1 VDAIE
6 HPVVS
11 ERARDEVEGCMP
23 GVYTRL
29 CYSLYRATMGRNSK
43 GEATSQQLARPSGR
57 PGHVPGHIHL
67 PGGVVAKWAVV
78 ARRQQWTVETTKE
91 SNNGGKGITKERI
104 ISSSDD
110 YPPKLRGDGGGKRS
124 RRDNI
129 SDFEDLV
136 RQAGYTIGSEE
147 TIGFFLNGLTPS
159 ILDEVI
165 KTLLPT
171 NYNEY
176 KGRVVEITQEQ
187 QMIELIRAQR
197 GLPTQCPFNNTF
209 GQNRNQFQPQSW
221 ANWPQQMQPRQQP
234 QQRLTYNS
242 TNVPHPAYNN
252 IQVPMDLSH
261 TRMPYNRRQYTNNTY
276 TSVAT
281 TDNQEE
287 QPRKPHPKGPCFHCR
302 KLGHFIR
309 DYRSWAAANI
319 NYLDTQE
326 EDMQNIPQPTISPRI
341 NVANLKAQ
349 IDSLST
355 EDNNALIKMMGSAQ
369 DFTPA

>member
-1 VDAIE
+1 VGEGGGASGGGHDLHTPQRREHIQRVAQPVDAIE

-221 ANWPQQMQPRQQP
+221 AN
-234 QQRLTYNS
+234 
-242 TNVPHPAYNN
+242 
-252 IQVPMDLSH
+252 
-261 TRMPYNRRQYTNNTY
+261 
-276 TSVAT
+276 
-281 TDNQEE
+281 
-287 QPRKPHPKGPCFHCR
+287 
-302 KLGHFIR
+302 
-309 DYRSWAAANI
+309 
-319 NYLDTQE
+319 
-326 EDMQNIPQPTISPRI
+326 
-341 NVANLKAQ
+341 
-349 IDSLST
+349 
-355 EDNNALIKMMGSAQ
+355 
-369 DFTPA
+369 